1 MSKRNLSQQTAERL
15 YNSIVAE
22 GTLRPGD
29 KLPNEVELSQ
39 QLGVSRATLR
49 EALRTLEDQG
59 VVEVRRG
66 LGTFV
71 SEQVDE
77 IQDFGFSRLSRVRG
91 QLRDLFELRSMFE
104 PRAAA
109 LACRRATSEELRNI
123 LRLGEAFEKTVLE
136 RGDSIAADQAFHS
149 GIVQAMHNDFMAQFI
164 PGIQRSISQSAAL
177 QDGVNWFSG
186 ETVEDHRLILSFLRI
201 RDQEGAEAAMR
212 LHLVHIINRLNLPD
226 DGEPVL

>member
-1 MSKRNLSQQTAERL
+1 MAARNKGSLSQQ
-15 YNSIVAE
+15 VAKQLLSDFQE
-22 GTLRPGD
+22 GVRYRPGD
-29 KLPNEVELSQ
+29 KLPNENDLAGEY
-39 QLGVSRATLR
+39 GVSRGTLR
-49 EALRTLEDQG
+49 EAIRILSSHG
-59 VVEVRRG
+59 VLVVRRG
-66 LGTFV
+66 MGTFV
-71 SEQVDE
+71 AEQLPE
-77 IQDFGFSRLSRVRG
+77 KADFGLMELLTQKTV
-91 QLRDLFELRSMFE
+91 LKELFELRLMVE
-104 PRAAA
+104 PRCVA

-149 GIVQAMHNDFMAQFI
+149 GI
-164 PGIQRSISQSAAL
+164 AL

>member
-1 MSKRNLSQQTAERL
+1 M
-15 YNSIVAE
+15 
-22 GTLRPGD
+22 
-29 KLPNEVELSQ
+29 
-39 QLGVSRATLR
+39 
-49 EALRTLEDQG
+49 
-59 VVEVRRG
+59 
-66 LGTFV
+66 
-71 SEQVDE
+71 
-77 IQDFGFSRLSRVRG
+77 
-91 QLRDLFELRSMFE
+91 LFRS
-104 PRAAA
+104 
-109 LACRRATSEELRNI
+109 
-123 LRLGEAFEKTVLE
+123 LGEAFEKTVLE